1 MVIHYHTL
9 PMNAILHQFKD
20 ITMPDSSW
28 LDVQPKNIT
37 TDKQNP
43 TYKRTRHC
51 QKPLSWPPCCI
62 LREYVDSG
70 EDVSVNT
77 VRCPEK
83 LGYNTTRRPKA
94 GGWYCTPISKDEDRI
109 HRYVRARVNVFTLL
123 YREDLVN
130 HFNIVLQTY

>member
-1 MVIHYHTL
+1 M
-9 PMNAILHQFKD
+9 
-20 ITMPDSSW
+20 
-28 LDVQPKNIT
+28 
-37 TDKQNP
+37 
-43 TYKRTRHC
+43 
-51 QKPLSWPPCCI
+51 
-62 LREYVDSG
+62 REYVDSG

-130 HFNIVLQTY
+130 HFNIVLQTYWPIHL